1 MAIGDVSSEP
11 VAWRSSSL
19 VSLHHHYHFCRMNR
33 ASVAK
38 SEGLGPTGPRTYTAL
53 SKSHKIPRTTLWNLA
68 HGRPSIKEKAK
79 RLQYLTPSEEKA
91 LVNVRQR
98 SSVFQAPS
106 TDEKI
111 NKRPGKNWPPAF
123 FKRHPELK
131 PKRVQGVKRTMVT
144 TIECIF
150 SSSGKSGP

>member
-1 MAIGDVSSEP
+1 MSIGDVSSEP

-19 VSLHHHYHFCRMNR
+19 VSLHHHYHFCRMDR

-38 SEGLGPTGPRTYTAL
+38 SEGLDPTGPRTYTAL

-91 LVNVRQR
+91 LVKYLLRTSNNGFPVPIQYLRSLAFASVSQR
-98 SSVFQAPS
+98 SSVFQAPDRRKDQQTS
-106 TDEKI
+106 
-111 NKRPGKNWPPAF
+111 WQ
-123 FKRHPELK
+123 ELA
-131 PKRVQGVKRTMVT
+131 
-144 TIECIF
+144 
-150 SSSGKSGP
+150 SGLLQTPSRA